1 MDEETRNFARHLR
14 QNMSLPEMLIWSRI
28 KGRHEDFPRYRRNR
42 PLGKYYAD
50 FYCAKARL
58 VIEIDGASHG
68 QGNQPERDKIR
79 DAWMKSE
86 GYEVIRISAEDVL
99 RDPDNVVEGILN
111 LARDRVQD
119 KQRNYPL

>member
-1 MDEETRNFARHLR
+1 MDEDKRDFARYLR

-28 KGRHEDFPRYRRNR
+28 KGRHEDFPRYRRNH
-42 PLGKYYAD
+42 PLGKYFAD

-68 QGNQPERDKIR
+68 QGHQPERDEKR

-86 GYEVIRISAEDVL
+86 GYEVIRIAAGDVL
-99 RDPDNVVEGILN
+99 RDPDEVVEGMLN
-111 LARDRVQD
+111 LARDRVRD
-119 KQRNYPL
+119 RQR